1 MNRILDMMQLDII
14 WANARFE
21 ITTLFRGW
29 FFRIFAGLMITIF
42 IFYDIIIFSTA
53 TNVPRLFYGLS
64 AATPYANMMML
75 NLAQVVVIILLATD
89 LFKRDKRTN
98 TTEVFYIR
106 PMTNGAYIIGKTLGI
121 LAVFALLNLFVLC
134 IGAVIHFVFGKVNFN
149 GVAYFLNYVL
159 IPFPAFIF
167 IMGLSVFL
175 MRLIKNQAV
184 VALLLLGYFAAVFF
198 YLRDQWHYIFDFVAI
213 NLPMFYSDFV
223 GIANLEIIIFQR
235 GLYVLLGL
243 LFILLTILLFTR
255 LPQSLFL
262 KRVLTGW
269 VVIFFLLSVFCGYY
283 YLNFFTKA
291 QELRQGII
299 DLNQQYF
306 DKKNI
311 KPESYQIDLHHHG
324 NEIEAIVHIKFI
336 NPNTEALNHCYFSLN
351 PGLRVTQVMKD
362 NQELKFQQN
371 DHLLLID
378 INAPLNP
385 ARTDSIRIFYSGT
398 IDEAVC
404 YLDINEDKRQEPFS
418 IQMYQIYKKQA
429 FLSNHY
435 VLLPPECIW
444 YPNTAL
450 PVGIGH
456 LEQNQVNFIDFS
468 LTVFTNENLT
478 VIAQGEYKMIKPGV
492 SSFKPEQPLPR
503 LSVIIG
509 PYERRSITVDSV
521 DYNLFIL
528 PEHNYFDEYFTE
540 IGDTLNSIIRE
551 ARQDYEV
558 KLNLDYPF
566 NRLSLIEVP
575 VQFFTY
581 PRIWTVAREFI
592 QPEQIWLPENA
603 SYLSSADFRLL
614 NSFMDRRIDRS
625 NQTLTKTESE
635 TSLLKQ
641 FIYNTLIGGSSS
653 SRRFGGPMLEYQPD
667 FNPFPTFFSYTN
679 FFQSDKWQIFN
690 TALEAYLLNR
700 VNNENSDPRRS
711 LFVEG
716 LTESE
721 EVSRQLTKNSL
732 AELMTLDEPIDILPE
747 IIRAKGAYL
756 FKLIQIEQEIEDFD
770 QRISQSIESN
780 RFRVL
785 DAEEFLTGI
794 NASERASIQSAF
806 ESWYHSKQLPGFLIS
821 DIQMFKV
828 VDNNRMRYQVLFKIS
843 NPEQITGLVEVQFQ
857 HGSFG
862 RRMMSEP
869 SLPEEPARIVKLAGG
884 QSKEIGIVLDSEPRS
899 ININAL
905 IAWNI
910 PIIFSKQFENA
921 EVNERFSAFDGERII
936 NNPFSGT
943 SLQEIIVDNEDDGFF
958 INDQPFQSYFKRLI
972 HGDNPVQEKSFGRF
986 TWWSPATQWTLIKNA
1001 SFYGKYIHSA
1011 YYIKSG
1017 DGKTI
1022 INWQA
1027 NLPAD
1032 GLYDVYSYMFD
1043 KQTFWRRRG
1052 RDRENSRSN
1061 ATFGDF
1067 IYTIHHSAGSEQVI
1081 LDAQNA
1087 ADGWN
1092 FLGTYYFPKGEATI
1106 DLSDKS
1112 NGQLVVADAIKWI
1125 KN

>member
-1 MNRILDMMQLDII
+1 MQLDKV
-14 WANARFE
+14 WTNARYE
-21 ITTLFRGW
+21 MTTLLRGW

-42 IFYDIIIFSTA
+42 IFYDIIMFSTA

-64 AATPYANMMML
+64 GSTAYANMMML
-75 NLAQVVVIILLATD
+75 NLAQIAVIILLATD

-106 PMTNGAYIIGKTLGI
+106 PMTNGAYIIGKALGI
-121 LAVFALLNLFVLC
+121 LAAFALLNLFVLC
-134 IGAVIHFVFGKVNFN
+134 LGGVIHFVFGDANFN
-149 GVAYFLNYVL
+149 GMAYFLTYVL
-159 IPFPAFIF
+159 MPFPAFIF
-167 IMGLSVFL
+167 IMGLSIFL

-184 VALLLLGYFAAVFF
+184 VVLLLLGYFAAVIF
-198 YLRDQWHYIFDFVAI
+198 YLRYQWHYIFDFVAL

-223 GIANLEIIIFQR
+223 GIANLEIIILQR
-235 GLYVLLGL
+235 SLYVLLGL
-243 LFILLTILLFTR
+243 LFILLTVLFFTR
-255 LPQSLFL
+255 LPQSIFL
-262 KRVLTGW
+262 KRVITGLM
-269 VVIFFLLSVFCGYY
+269 VVFFLLSVFCGYH
-283 YLNFFTKA
+283 YLNFFIKA
-291 QELRQGII
+291 QHLRQRML
-299 DLNQQYF
+299 DLNHQYF

-311 KPESYQIDLHHHG
+311 KPESYQIDLHHRG
-324 NEIEAIVHIKFI
+324 NEIEAIVNIKFI
-336 NPNTEALNHCYFSLN
+336 NPNTEALNNCHFSLN
-351 PGLRVTQVMKD
+351 PGLRVTQVLKD
-362 NQELKFQQN
+362 NQALKFQQN
-371 DHLLLID
+371 DHLILID
-378 INAPLNP
+378 MKAPINP

-404 YLDINEDKRQEPFS
+404 YLDISDKKLQELFS
-418 IQMYQIYKKQA
+418 IQLYQIYKKYA
-429 FLSNHY
+429 FLSDHY

-450 PVGIGH
+450 PLGMGH
-456 LEQNQVNFIDFS
+456 LEQSQLNFIDFS
-468 LTVFTNENLT
+468 LTVFADEDLT
-478 VIAQGEYKMIKPGV
+478 VIAQGENKIIKPGV
-492 SSFKPEQPLPR
+492 TSFKPEQPLPR

-509 PYERRSITVDSV
+509 PYEQRSICVDSV
-521 DYNLFIL
+521 DYNLFVL

-540 IGDTLNSIIRE
+540 IGDTLDTIIRE

-575 VQFFTY
+575 IQFYTY

-592 QPEQIWLPENA
+592 QPEQIWLPENG
-603 SYLSSADFRLL
+603 SYISSADFRRL

-625 NQTLTKTESE
+625 NQTLTKAESE

-641 FIYNTLIGGSSS
+641 FIYNTLIGESSS
-653 SRRFGGPMLEYQPD
+653 GRRFGGPTLDYQPD

-679 FFQSDKWQIFN
+679 FFQSDNWQIFN

-700 VNNENSDPRRS
+700 VENENSDPRRS

-732 AELMTLDEPIDILPE
+732 AELMNLDEAIDILPE

-756 FKLIQIEQEIEDFD
+756 FKLVQIEQEIEDFD
-770 QRISQSIESN
+770 ERISQSIESN
-780 RFRVL
+780 RFSVL
-785 DAEEFLTGI
+785 DAEEFLSGI
-794 NASERASIQSAF
+794 KASERTKIQSAF
-806 ESWYHSKQLPGFLIS
+806 ESWYHSKKLPGFLIS
-821 DIQMFKV
+821 DLQMFKV
-828 VDNNRMRYQVLFKIS
+828 VDNNRMRYQILFKIS

-862 RRMMSEP
+862 RRMMSMSES
-869 SLPEEPARIVKLAGG
+869 SLPEEPARIIKLAGE

-921 EVNERFSAFDGERII
+921 EVNERFTAFDGERIL
-936 NNPFSGT
+936 NNSVSGT
-943 SLQEIIVDNEDDGFF
+943 SIQEIIVDNEDDGFF
-958 INDQPFQSYFKRLI
+958 VYDQPFQSFFKRLI
-972 HGDNPVQEKSFGRF
+972 HGDDPAQEKSFERF
-986 TWWSPATQWTLIKNA
+986 TFWSPATQWTLLKNA

-1022 INWQA
+1022 VNWQA
-1027 NLPAD
+1027 NLPVD
-1032 GLYDVYSYMFD
+1032 GLYDIYSYMFN
-1043 KQTFWRRRG
+1043 KQFFWRRRG
-1052 RDRENSRSN
+1052 RDRGGSRSN
-1061 ATFGDF
+1061 VNFRDF
-1067 IYTIHHSAGSEQVI
+1067 NYIIHHSTGSDQVA

-1092 FLGTYYFPKGEATI
+1092 FLGTYYFSKGEATI

-1112 NGQLVVADAIKWI
+1112 NGQLVVADAIKWV